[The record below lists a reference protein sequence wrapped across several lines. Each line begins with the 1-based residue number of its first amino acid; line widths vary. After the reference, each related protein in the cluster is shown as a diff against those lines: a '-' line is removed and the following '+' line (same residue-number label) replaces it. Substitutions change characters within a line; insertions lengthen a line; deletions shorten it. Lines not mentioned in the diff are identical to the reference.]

1 MINCLGPTV
10 FEKTRH
16 RLFFEAE
23 YSAGLCL
30 EHYTYS
36 EVSFEALFQDTV
48 PIQPLLIKSR
58 SSSVSLSVTRMYLKN

>member
-16 RLFFEAE
+16 RLFSEAE

-30 EHYTYS
+30 EQYTYS
-36 EVSFEALFQDTV
+36 KVSFEALFQDTESN
-48 PIQPLLIKSR
+48 P
-58 SSSVSLSVTRMYLKN
+58 Y